1 MYRTDLYKN
10 FDQENMLLDLNSRVT
25 MEINPLHVVKL
36 EPINDIIAK
45 ITLSTNEEYYIL
57 YYKILSREIRIIN
70 SSRGDIMGDF
80 LDKELS
86 F

>member
-25 MEINPLHVVKL
+25 MEINPLHIVKL

-45 ITLSTNEEYYIL
+45 IILSTNGMYYIL
-57 YYKILSREIRIIN
+57 HYKILLRKIN
-70 SSRGDIMGDF
+70 NYTIGEMMDDF
-80 LDKELS
+80 LESHIK
-86 F
+86 